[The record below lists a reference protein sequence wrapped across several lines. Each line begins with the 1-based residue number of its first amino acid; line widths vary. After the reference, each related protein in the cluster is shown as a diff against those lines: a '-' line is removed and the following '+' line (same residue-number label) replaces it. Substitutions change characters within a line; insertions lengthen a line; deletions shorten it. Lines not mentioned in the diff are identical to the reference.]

1 MIAMSHA
8 YWFKPKRI
16 GYGAYPTTWEGWLV
30 MAAYSLVL
38 WACVAAIVTHR
49 SSPSMM
55 IVPIFVIVAA
65 TVALFIVCKKKTDG
79 SWGWNAGARQNSGK
93 ND

>member
-1 MIAMSHA
+1 VIAMSHA

-30 MAAYSLVL
+30 IAAYTLVL
-38 WACVAAIVTHR
+38 AVFVPFIVTHR
-49 SSPSMM
+49 SSLSFL
-55 IVPIFVIVAA
+55 VAPIAMIVAA
-65 TVALFIVCKKKTDG
+65 TIALFVVCKTKTDG
-79 SWGWNAGARQNSGK
+79 PLGWNAGARHISGK